1 MLPGATS
8 PFDPLKGG
16 VFPRCFMRVRS
27 RNDNI
32 VDLHFGLGVFV
43 GDGHDVELSR
53 VRKRADTEGLLPDER
68 QHREHL
74 EQPGSRKVER
84 CLWTREVGA
93 GHVHALTVDELH
105 DRPAG
110 DSPSDSAVEEDPQ
123 VRVTPRLALR
133 GLGRDLA
140 EPASRIGLTDGEWD
154 DHLADQVPPRIAALL
169 LVERHGNVD
178 RDDDT
183 FDGLSTA
190 AEELAQAAGDH
201 REQDIVHLRVVRV
214 CEFPDEVDPAADER
228 DGTVRA
234 DSTVQARLG
243 PRLLGEDLAHR
254 RPRSEEHTSELQSR
268 PHLVCRLLLEKKKKK
283 EAFSYSN
290 KKKKRSITEI
300 Y

>member
-32 VDLHFGLGVFV
+32 VDLHFEYVQLVPRALREDLDVGVGVFV

-110 DSPSDSAVEEDPQ
+110 DSPSDSAVEKDPQ
-123 VRVTPRLALR
+123 VRMTPRLALR

-190 AEELAQAAGDH
+190 VEEL
-201 REQDIVHLRVVRV
+201 
-214 CEFPDEVDPAADER
+214 
-228 DGTVRA
+228 
-234 DSTVQARLG
+234 
-243 PRLLGEDLAHR
+243 
-254 RPRSEEHTSELQSR
+254 
-268 PHLVCRLLLEKKKKK
+268 
-283 EAFSYSN
+283 
-290 KKKKRSITEI
+290 
-300 Y
+300 